1 MAFRAGRTY
10 RNYLYISTSKVDMLL
25 PQLAPG
31 FARRRTGEVG
41 VNAQVVAFKHTRES
55 APSDDRVRRLDAVVR
70 GLEKRGSLGTPDAPQ
85 AFFRG
90 QLSMRW
96 GVLAGGEDT
105 SLVYFGGT
113 TGRTVVALGGSR
125 AHTLGASPDTEG
137 APALA
142 RSLLPSLLGGLQ
154 LNPHVRALLDQED
167 PELSPTGDAADLA
180 AVCRGVE
187 TLRGP
192 AQTVEFLA
200 KRLLHGPHP
209 GPAAESAVLLGSPL
223 YVAQVD

>member
-1 MAFRAGRTY
+1 MAFRAGRKY
-10 RNYLYISTSKVDMLL
+10 RNYLYISDSKVDMLL
-25 PQLAPG
+25 PQVAPG
-31 FARRRTGEVG
+31 FGRRRTGEIG
-41 VNAQVVAFKHTRES
+41 VNAQVVAFRHTRES

-70 GLEKRGSLGTPDAPQ
+70 GLEKRGDLGTPDQPQ
-85 AFFRG
+85 SFFRG
-90 QLSMRW
+90 RLSMRW
-96 GVLAGGEDT
+96 GVLASGEDT

-113 TGRTVVALGGSR
+113 TGRTVVGLGGSR
-125 AHTLGASPDTEG
+125 AHTLGAAPDAEG

-167 PELSPTGDAADLA
+167 PELSPGGDAADLA
-180 AVCRGVE
+180 AVYRGVE
-187 TLRGP
+187 ALLGP

-209 GPAAESAVLLGSPL
+209 DPAVDASVLLGSPL